1 MKTKKKRCTTNN
13 NPTPI
18 SKKCPKEYFFKLN
31 KKNDECCYKIRKKR
45 KIKTKSIKKTGKTKK
60 KISETIKIKSIK
72 KHKKT
77 KKNLKTKNKLVSPQ
91 KIENTSEWDA
101 IDEVLHI
108 FDAGGGGDCMFLSL
122 AKVFNINKF
131 QNKNWTAKS
140 IRKLCA
146 DSITLNDFNYAK
158 YQSIYTIP
166 QEETDLYLMEFDI
179 NDVNTLKEFKKHI
192 KQMGNHYWGD
202 QFLLSI
208 ISKICKINIVIIQ
221 PEEQQFNFDGMSF
234 ISDSTLNSD
243 DSSNTSTNSDENYF
257 EDTNSSIYDDTYS
270 NMGGARISN
279 SEGYFIE
286 DDEEE
291 DEDDFNYIYG
301 DEDNSDDE
309 DYEEDEEDEE
319 DEDIQY
325 SIINCIT
332 TNNVIYNDFILL
344 FKPENHY
351 QLAGLLIDDK
361 IVTWFKK
368 NKLPK
373 QFKNI
378 LNENCTNLSLNFLNN
393 IKIVKLK
400 SDFRKSK
407 TSTILHPI
415 KMNTNNY
422 NKLKL
427 NSTVKNYF
435 NNLKPFDIYLG
446 SDTTNTTIFYN
457 NTIYVL
463 VPDISILKKKETIS
477 NISNIFLKT
486 YFDILLTIFHNKL
499 NRVKLLAFKVS
510 KNNYQNITHTYNS
523 LLRAFE
529 KLDRYIKDFILEN
542 VKIELYVKNNK
553 EYKTFFKNMKKKIKL
568 PWN

>member
-1 MKTKKKRCTTNN
+1 M
-13 NPTPI
+13 
-18 SKKCPKEYFFKLN
+18 
-31 KKNDECCYKIRKKR
+31 
-45 KIKTKSIKKTGKTKK
+45 
-60 KISETIKIKSIK
+60 
-72 KHKKT
+72 
-77 KKNLKTKNKLVSPQ
+77 
-91 KIENTSEWDA
+91 
-101 IDEVLHI
+101 
-108 FDAGGGGDCMFLSL
+108 
-122 AKVFNINKF
+122 
-131 QNKNWTAKS
+131 
-140 IRKLCA
+140 
-146 DSITLNDFNYAK
+146 
-158 YQSIYTIP
+158 
-166 QEETDLYLMEFDI
+166 
-179 NDVNTLKEFKKHI
+179 
-192 KQMGNHYWGD
+192 
-202 QFLLSI
+202 
-208 ISKICKINIVIIQ
+208 
-221 PEEQQFNFDGMSF
+221 
-234 ISDSTLNSD
+234 
-243 DSSNTSTNSDENYF
+243 
-257 EDTNSSIYDDTYS
+257 
-270 NMGGARISN
+270 
-279 SEGYFIE
+279 
-286 DDEEE
+286 
-291 DEDDFNYIYG
+291 
-301 DEDNSDDE
+301 
-309 DYEEDEEDEE
+309 
-319 DEDIQY
+319 
-325 SIINCIT
+325 
-332 TNNVIYNDFILL
+332 L